1 MEPGSGNQPRT
12 PRTEEPARAVR
23 FKGVRMRKWGKW
35 VVEVRLPRS
44 RKKLWLGSYA
54 DAEKAARAYDAAV
67 YCLKGPDAVLNFPER
82 RPDIPSASNLSLP
95 EIRAAAMAHAHDRP
109 RRSVDQ
115 AGPAEA
121 GEVGR
126 TEVAVE
132 HGDLSPIFSPEIS
145 TTAVHGMWNEEAEKP
160 GNGSGGEDEIGDI
173 YSSSLWNFG
182 TRFN

>member
-12 PRTEEPARAVR
+12 LRMEEPAGAVR
-23 FKGVRMRKWGKW
+23 FRGVRMRKWGKW
-35 VVEVRLPRS
+35 VAEVRLPRS

-67 YCLKGPDAVLNFPER
+67 YCLKGPDAVLNFPEW

-109 RRSVDQ
+109 RRSVDR
-115 AGPAEA
+115 ARPTEEA
-121 GEVGR
+121 EVGR
-126 TEVAVE
+126 TEVPVE
-132 HGDLSPIFSPEIS
+132 HGESSPIFSPEIS
-145 TTAVHGMWNEEAEKP
+145 FTAVHETWNEEAENP
-160 GNGSGGEDEIGDI
+160 GNGSGGDDDIGDI
-173 YSSSLWNFG
+173 YSSSLWNFE

>member
-1 MEPGSGNQPRT
+1 MEPGSGNQPQT
-12 PRTEEPARAVR
+12 PTREEPTGPVPFR
-23 FKGVRMRKWGKW
+23 GVRMRKWGKW
-35 VVEVRLPRS
+35 VAEVRLPRS

-54 DAEKAARAYDAAV
+54 DAEKAARAYDAALC
-67 YCLKGPDAVLNFPER
+67 CLKGPNAVLNFPER
-82 RPDIPSASNLSLP
+82 RPDIPSASNLSLL

-126 TEVAVE
+126 MEVAVVPGE
-132 HGDLSPIFSPEIS
+132 PSPIYSPEINL
-145 TTAVHGMWNEEAEKP
+145 TELPGEWNP
-160 GNGSGGEDEIGDI
+160 GNGSGGDDDPAGT
-173 YSSSLWNFG
+173 YSSPLWNHE